1 MLKYV
6 AFAIPVLFLAY
17 VEGFLNPFWLWNSL
31 PFGLGLGLLD
41 RAKKNGKSPLPAIGF
56 SIGAGIVSLFVH
68 CAWLFDW
75 AEMATGRS
83 TSGLI
88 FVVLPLWS
96 LIPGALGYAIGR
108 VIDLHR
114 SWQQMGRNMARRPT
128 RR

>member
-41 RAKKNGKSPLPAIGF
+41 RAKKNEKSPLPAVGF
-56 SIGAGIVSLFVH
+56 SIGAGVLSLFVH
-68 CAWLFDW
+68 WAWLFDW
-75 AEMATGRS
+75 REMATGGS

-88 FVVLPLWS
+88 FLFLPLYS

-108 VIDLHR
+108 VIDL
-114 SWQQMGRNMARRPT
+114 QRN
-128 RR
+128 